1 MNVVVLLAVI
11 LFVLMV
17 LVGGRQGIRS
27 FLSLFLN
34 FGVLFVTIFLMTNPK
49 NSPIILTF
57 IACTVI
63 SCISLFYINKTNS
76 KTITAFISTMVTI
89 GMLLLF
95 ITFVTEKSMIQGF
108 GEESTEEISI
118 FSLYIGVN
126 FVQIGASVIIMSTI
140 GAIMDVAISIATSMH
155 EIFYRNPSMSRKK
168 LFTVGLSIGRDILGT
183 DTNTLFFAFFGGYLS
198 LLIWFKDLSYSI
210 GEIVNSKV
218 FSAEMTTIFCAGIG
232 IALIIPITACI
243 NAFYLIR
250 TREKTEKLL

>member
-11 LFVLMV
+11 LCVLMV

-57 IACTVI
+57 IACTII

-89 GMLLLF
+89 FVLLLF

-155 EIFYRNPSMSRKK
+155 EIFYRNPSISRKK
-168 LFTVGLSIGRDILGT
+168 LFAAGLSIGRDILGT

-232 IALIIPITACI
+232 IALIIPIASCI
-243 NAFYLIR
+243 NAYYLIR
-250 TREKTEKLL
+250 TREKAEKLL

>member
-1 MNVVVLLAVI
+1 MNVIVLLAVI
-11 LFVLMV
+11 LFALMV
-17 LVGGRQGIRS
+17 IVGGKQGVRS

-57 IACTVI
+57 IACTII

-89 GMLLLF
+89 VVLLLF
-95 ITFVTEKSMIQGF
+95 ITFITDKSMIQGF

-155 EIFYRNPSMSRKK
+155 EIFYRNPSISRKK
-168 LFTVGLSIGRDILGT
+168 TI
-183 DTNTLFFAFFGGYLS
+183 
-198 LLIWFKDLSYSI
+198 YSWVKYRERYI
-210 GEIVNSKV
+210 RNRYQHV
-218 FSAEMTTIFCAGIG
+218 IFCFLWWLFK
-232 IALIIPITACI
+232 LINLVQGP
-243 NAFYLIR
+243 
-250 TREKTEKLL
+250 LLFDWRDC

>member
-11 LFVLMV
+11 LCVLMV

-57 IACTVI
+57 IACTII

-89 GMLLLF
+89 VVLLLF

-155 EIFYRNPSMSRKK
+155 EIFYRNPSISRKK
-168 LFTVGLSIGRDILGT
+168 LFAAGLSIGRDILGT

-232 IALIIPITACI
+232 IALIIPIASCI
-243 NAFYLIR
+243 NAYYLIR
-250 TREKTEKLL
+250 TREKSEKLL

>member
-89 GMLLLF
+89 GVLLLF

-155 EIFYRNPSMSRKK
+155 EIFYRNPSISRKK
-168 LFTVGLSIGRDILGT
+168 LFTAGLSIGRDILGT

-232 IALIIPITACI
+232 IALIIPIASCI
-243 NAFYLIR
+243 NAYYLIR
-250 TREKTEKLL
+250 TRKKTEKLL

>member
-89 GMLLLF
+89 GVLLLF

-155 EIFYRNPSMSRKK
+155 EIFYRNPSISRKK
-168 LFTVGLSIGRDILGT
+168 LFTAGLSIGRDILGT

-210 GEIVNSKV
+210 GEIINSKV

-232 IALIIPITACI
+232 IAWIIPIAACI

>member
-11 LFVLMV
+11 LCVLMV

-89 GMLLLF
+89 VVLLLF
-95 ITFVTEKSMIQGF
+95 ITFVTQKSMIQGF

-155 EIFYRNPSMSRKK
+155 EIFYRNPSISRKK
-168 LFTVGLSIGRDILGT
+168 LFTAGLSIGRDILGT

-232 IALIIPITACI
+232 IALIIPIAACI

-250 TREKTEKLL
+250 TSEKTEKLL

>member
-11 LFVLMV
+11 LCVLMV

-57 IACTVI
+57 IACTII

-89 GMLLLF
+89 VVLLLF

-155 EIFYRNPSMSRKK
+155 EIFYRNPSISRKN
-168 LFTVGLSIGRDILGT
+168 LFAAGLSIGRDILGT

-232 IALIIPITACI
+232 IALIIPIASCI
-243 NAFYLIR
+243 NAYYLIR
-250 TREKTEKLL
+250 TREKAEKLL